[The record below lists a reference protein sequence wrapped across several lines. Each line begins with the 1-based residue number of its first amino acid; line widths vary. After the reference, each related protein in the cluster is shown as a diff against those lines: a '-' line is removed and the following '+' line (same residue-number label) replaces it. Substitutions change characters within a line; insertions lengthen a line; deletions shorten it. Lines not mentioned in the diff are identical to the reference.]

1 MWWAGVKS
9 KTKGREREREREVSG
24 CVALLSYNN
33 EF

>member
-9 KTKGREREREREVSG
+9 KTKGREREREVSG